1 MSLEDGSGPSIR
13 LLSEGDNLGSHG
25 TGEGLVD
32 PDYLYCLIRFVS
44 FEWENL
50 EPISN
55 GESSRV
61 GLQRVQLPLASLEE
75 VKKAAP
81 GAFVKGEGSTSSFN
95 SSLPDIQV
103 ALEGV
108 ENPLAP
114 KIRGGGPGQRGRSR
128 QHK

>member
-1 MSLEDGSGPSIR
+1 M
-13 LLSEGDNLGSHG
+13 
-25 TGEGLVD
+25 D
-32 PDYLYCLIRFVS
+32 PNYLYCLVQFVS

-75 VKKAAP
+75 VKQAAP
-81 GAFVKGEGSTSSFN
+81 GAFVEGEGSTSSFD

-114 KIRGGGPGQRGRSR
+114 KIRGGARTKRS
-128 QHK
+128 QSST